1 MPTHSEKK
9 KTEFTL
15 SSAAENVA
23 LAIALGSGDE
33 GNELSGMGLVESLV
47 LADGYL
53 PSIRYLNL
61 RPPNYSASRH
71 GDALDIIYNY
81 TDAALRSE
89 FRMNR
94 MRFGSLGSCSRKG
107 AETHGTKGINPGYEP
122 RPIHVPTDSSS
133 STCAQRQWKQ
143 HETAPNTC
151 RFGQRIYDEL
161 C

>member
-9 KTEFTL
+9 KTEFAL

-53 PSIRYLNL
+53 SSIRYLNL

-94 MRFGSLGSCSRKG
+94 NAFWKPGQLFQERGGN
-107 AETHGTKGINPGYEP
+107 TWNQGISPGYEP

-151 RFGQRIYDEL
+151 GFGQRIYDEL